1 MKLGIGQNRLWVF
14 DFDGSVSRRATDPCD
29 ARLHGRCE
37 AMLRFLVSG
46 PWNRVAVISIRP
58 LDDLAAKIPVPRVLL
73 GGCSGLEWAL
83 PGGLRTTP
91 DETQER
97 ILGERRQA
105 IAPFL
110 REIAAI
116 PGMEVTDKKW
126 SVAIHYRD
134 ASPRSFPRRMRLLQ
148 QLRSRGDI
156 KIHRVRDAV
165 EIQLVPG
172 GSKSDGVRR
181 LCRMIG
187 WDPSLGE
194 IAYAGGDEIDAAV
207 MKWVLRNGGSVYVV
221 GDRISVPSARYVEGP
236 AELASEVYAYSR
248 MAARDGRPSTMGIE
262 ASG

>member
-1 MKLGIGQNRLWVF
+1 MKLGIGQKRLWVF
-14 DFDGSVSRRATDPCD
+14 DFDGSVSRRAADPND
-29 ARLHGRCE
+29 VRLHSRCE
-37 AMLRFLVSG
+37 AMLRFLARG
-46 PWNRVAVISIRP
+46 PWNRVAVISTRR
-58 LDDLAAKIPVPRVLL
+58 LEDLAAKIPVPKILL
-73 GGCSGLEWAL
+73 GGCSGLEWVL

-116 PGMEVTDKKW
+116 PGMEIADKKW

-148 QLRSRGDI
+148 RLRNRGDI
-156 KIHRVRDAV
+156 KIHRVHDAV

-172 GSKSDGVRR
+172 GSKSAGVRR

-187 WDPSLGE
+187 WDPSLGG
-194 IAYAGGDEIDAAV
+194 IAYAGGDEIDASV
-207 MKWVLRNGGSVYVV
+207 MKWVLRIGGSVYVV
-221 GDRISVPSARYVEGP
+221 GDRITVPTARHVEGP
-236 AELASEVYAYSR
+236 GELASEVYAD
-248 MAARDGRPSTMGIE
+248 ARNTGRNRPSSVGRE